1 MTPNPTNTLASFTLY
16 RTARMA
22 LIVLIVLC
30 FAWEAWLAPLR
41 PGGSLL
47 VLKIVPLLLPLYGV
61 MRRSLYTLQ
70 WSSMLVLAYFTEGVV
85 RGWSDPAPI
94 ASLAWSEAALSLIYF
109 VCAIW
114 YVKPFKQEAKRRA
127 ALEQEAETDQ

>member
-1 MTPNPTNTLASFTLY
+1 MTSNPADTVGSFTLY

-22 LIVLIVLC
+22 LIALIVLC

-61 MRRSLYTLQ
+61 MRRNLYTLQ

-94 ASLAWSEAALSLIYF
+94 ASLAWSEAALSVIYF
-109 VCAIW
+109 VCVLG
-114 YVKPFKQEAKRRA
+114 YLRPFKVEAKRRA
-127 ALEQEAETDQ
+127 ALEQKADQ